1 LKGWDSSIWG
11 GGDGATLIVIVV
23 TRHPRLELPEDRFL
37 PYTLIGE
44 LGARPIPVYVA
55 RQSTPGSAAQMV
67 VAERFVGGG
76 TEAGADL
83 RREARRI
90 STLANLNIAR
100 VREVAERGDD
110 LVVFGDFVDGEK
122 LSTLWRPGDRSSP
135 GLVAPRSKES
145 ERLPL
150 EMVLRFLLDV
160 LAGVGALHGLR
171 DSRQQPMKLTHGE
184 ISPATILI
192 GVDGVARVLHSIARR
207 APEARAEAASLDYL
221 APEVHSNE
229 AYDGRADVFSVGVL
243 LWEAL
248 EGKPLS
254 AQQRGAAGLSVRNQA
269 ILLPSIPERSPWASA
284 LVPVVAKALAAAPE
298 DRWPTAGAMAAEIR
312 KAGGL
317 KIAPAS
323 VATAFAKKEF
333 GERAKARRARLES
346 ARASAFLARAVRVT
360 PPPAPASM
368 PTPPKLS
375 TDESTPGIVLDSLR
389 PPELAPPA
397 LPEMALES
405 PVAAPFSLES
415 LRPPRQTAPPISE
428 ATATPEQSS
437 PVDEIERLPSLAP
450 WPDAALAAA
459 PSLPPVQEPLVSR
472 PPGGHLVFA
481 IAAALSVA
489 FISLIM
495 FRVLHPKHETLD
507 SDVHVASAAAAAPVV
522 ASSLAGAPLSPA
534 PSAAAPSASSAAPV
548 GVHGSSPHAKVG
560 AKTKTPAAAA
570 QHTTSA
576 PVRAAGHKPV
586 SG

>member
-1 LKGWDSSIWG
+1 LEVWDSSIRG
-11 GGDGATLIVIVV
+11 GGDGASLIVIVV

-44 LGARPIPVYVA
+44 LGARPIPVYIA
-55 RQSTPGSAAQMV
+55 RQSMPGSAAQMV

-100 VREVAERGDD
+100 VREVVERGDD

-122 LSTLWRPGDRSSP
+122 LSTLWRPSDRSSP
-135 GLVAPRSKES
+135 GLVAPRSKET

-171 DSRQQPMKLTHGE
+171 DARQQPMKLTHGE

-192 GVDGVARVLHSIARR
+192 GVDGVARVLHSVARR

-269 ILLPSIPERSPWASA
+269 IAPPSIPERSPWASA

-333 GERAKARRARLES
+333 GDRAKARRARLES
-346 ARASAFLARAVRVT
+346 AHASAFVARAVRIT
-360 PPPAPASM
+360 APPAPASV
-368 PTPPKLS
+368 PAPVKLS
-375 TDESTPGIVLDSLR
+375 PDESTPGIVLDSLR

-397 LPEMALES
+397 LPEIAPE
-405 PVAAPFSLES
+405 PPAAAPFSLES
-415 LRPPRQTAPPISE
+415 LRPPRKTAPPISE
-428 ATATPEQSS
+428 VTAALEESS
-437 PVDEIERLPSLAP
+437 RVDEIERLPSLAP

-459 PSLPPVQEPLVSR
+459 PSLPTVEEPLVSR
-472 PPGGHLVFA
+472 PPGGHLVFG
-481 IAAALSVA
+481 IAAAVSVA
-489 FISLIM
+489 FVSLIM
-495 FRVLHPKHETLD
+495 FRVLHPKHETVD
-507 SDVHVASAAAAAPVV
+507 SDVHLASAAVAAPVV
-522 ASSLAGAPLSPA
+522 ASSIADAP
-534 PSAAAPSASSAAPV
+534 AAAPSASASASSAASV
-548 GVHGSSPHAKVG
+548 AGHGTAPHAKVG

-570 QHTTSA
+570 QHTKSA
-576 PVRAAGHKPV
+576 PVRATSHKPV